1 MIRHGLPALLMLCTL
16 TGCSLF
22 TKPAGP
28 VLSYEMKRQEMKA
41 GNCDSIRSGCVR
53 VAFEYPQVKGEGPI
67 LVRDSVD
74 AFVRSFLF
82 APIREGGAV
91 KGFEDVAGEVIAEY
105 RNLREEFSDYRI
117 DWELER
123 KVSVLADTAGLVSI
137 RCTEFSFLGGA
148 HPNQVVRLGTFIVP
162 SGRRLSV
169 SDCVVSGA
177 EARLTEAVEREFRT
191 VRNLSPGQSLEEAG
205 FWFEKGAFVLA
216 SNWAAEASG
225 MIFYYND
232 YEIAPHA
239 LGPTEVRVPFP
250 ALKGI
255 ISPEGP
261 LGQLAAH

>member
-1 MIRHGLPALLMLCTL
+1 
-16 TGCSLF
+16 
-22 TKPAGP
+22 
-28 VLSYEMKRQEMKA
+28 MKRQETKA

-53 VAFEYPQVKGEGPI
+53 VAFEYPQLKGEGPI
-67 LVRDSVD
+67 LLRDSVE
-74 AFVRSFLF
+74 AFLRSFLF

-117 DWELER
+117 DWELDR
-123 KVSVLADTAGLVSI
+123 RVSVLADTAGVVSI
-137 RCTEFSFLGGA
+137 RCSEFSFLGGA
-148 HPNQVVRLGTFIVP
+148 HPNQVIRLGTFVVP
-162 SGRRLSV
+162 SGRRLSL
-169 SDCVVSGA
+169 SDCVVPGA

-191 VRNLSPGQSLEEAG
+191 VRSLSPEQSLEEAG

-225 MIFYYND
+225 LIFYYND

-239 LGPTEVRVPFP
+239 LGPTEVRVSFA

-255 ISPEGP
+255 VSPEGP